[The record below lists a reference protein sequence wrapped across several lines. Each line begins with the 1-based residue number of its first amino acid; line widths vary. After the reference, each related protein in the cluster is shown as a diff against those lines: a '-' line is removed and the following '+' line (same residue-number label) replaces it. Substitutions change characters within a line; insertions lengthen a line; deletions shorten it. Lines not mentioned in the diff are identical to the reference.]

1 MLFLENL
8 LKYGLLFIALI
19 FQTITS
25 FEHLKE
31 HNKFGNVGKSISGWN
46 IRVGNTLENEEL

>member
-1 MLFLENL
+1 M
-8 LKYGLLFIALI
+8 I
-19 FQTITS
+19 FYSLHQIFKPLQV